1 VDLWN
6 LERAAEMLFLED
18 PSIPPG
24 GPMVPHLG
32 RQLTL
37 EEITNAYESRESERV
52 DWTPDLRRVV
62 RSIRSF
68 PISVLRGIRVIC
80 SPDEFDGEV
89 PSIFAA
95 HLGDAGIKS
104 SFKRTSMYSLVQ
116 KYHLLDAAYV
126 APMDEATRQ
135 SMVIE
140 LGGRVSGMD
149 GPLEHGS
156 TFPDT
161 VAVEITHAHW
171 SNVSGL
177 GIGVGF
183 YM

>member
-1 VDLWN
+1 
-6 LERAAEMLFLED
+6 MLLLED
-18 PSIPPG
+18 LSIPPS

-32 RQLTL
+32 MQLTL
-37 EEITNAYESRESERV
+37 EEITNAYESREGEHV
-52 DWTPDLRRVV
+52 DWTPDLRLVV

-80 SPDEFDGEV
+80 SPDEFDSEV

-95 HLGDAGIKS
+95 HLGEAGAKS
-104 SFKRTSMYSLVQ
+104 SFKRTSMYSLVE

-126 APMDEATRQ
+126 GPMDETTDQ

-140 LGGRVSGMD
+140 VGGRVSGPE

-156 TFPDT
+156 SFPHT

>member
-6 LERAAEMLFLED
+6 LEQAAKMLYLEET
-18 PSIPPG
+18 SISPG

-32 RQLTL
+32 EQLTL
-37 EEITNAYESRESERV
+37 DEVTFAYESRQGEPV
-52 DWTPDLRRVV
+52 DWTPDLRLVV
-62 RSIRSF
+62 RSIRIF
-68 PISVLRGIRVIC
+68 PIPALREIRVVC
-80 SPDEFDGEV
+80 SPDEFDREV
-89 PSIFAA
+89 PSVFAA
-95 HLGDAGIKS
+95 LLGEAGAKF
-104 SFKRTSMYSLVQ
+104 SFKRTSWHSLVE

-126 APMDEATRQ
+126 APMDDATRQ
-135 SMVIE
+135 FVVIE
-140 LGGRVSGMD
+140 LGGRVSGLD

-156 TFPDT
+156 PFPDT

>member
-6 LERAAEMLFLED
+6 LKRAVQMLFLED

-24 GPMVPHLG
+24 GPMVPYVG
-32 RQLTL
+32 RQLSL
-37 EEITNAYESRESERV
+37 EEITYAYESQESERV
-52 DWTPDLRRVV
+52 DWSPDLRLVV

-80 SPDEFDGEV
+80 SPDEFDSEV

-95 HLGDAGIKS
+95 HLGEAGAKA
-104 SFKRTSMYSLVQ
+104 SFKRTSMYSLVE

-126 APMDEATRQ
+126 APADETTRQ

-140 LGGRVSGMD
+140 LGGRVSGID

-156 TFPDT
+156 SFPDT
-161 VAVEITHAHW
+161 VAVEITCAHW